1 MDIFNYDYLIVPI
14 FKSSHWS
21 LAIIVYPGKVL
32 LDDDFEIVLDDNFDQ
47 K

>member
-1 MDIFNYDYLIVPI
+1 MDIFNFDYLIVPI

-21 LAIIVYPGKVL
+21 LAIIVHPGKL
-32 LDDDFEIVLDDNFDQ
+32 LQDDFEIVLDDSEH

>member
-1 MDIFNYDYLIVPI
+1 MDIFEYDYLIVPI

-21 LAIIVYPGKVL
+21 LAIIVNPGKVL
-32 LDDDFEIVLDDNFDQ
+32 QDDDFEIVLDAHYDQ